1 MIERREQAGDV
12 AFLLEPDLKYGHGGL
27 RDVQTLWWAADAGLS
42 APDDDLVLIDHCY
55 DTLVAARVALHRV
68 KGRAGDVLH
77 LEDQDA
83 VADALGLA
91 SADEL
96 MAGVAAAARTVVWV
110 SDGAWRSVSRSRPGA
125 RSRRARGS

>member
-1 MIERREQAGDV
+1 M

-27 RDVQTLWWAADAGLS
+27 RDVQTLWWAGRGRPALRRTTTA
-42 APDDDLVLIDHCY
+42 LVDHCY

-83 VADALGLA
+83 VAAALGMA

-96 MAGVAAAARTVVWV
+96 MAGVAAAARTVVWIA
-110 SDGAWRSVSRSRPGA
+110 DGAWRRLAQAGRRSRSRPA
-125 RSRRARGS
+125 TDS